1 VGFRENLDQDL
12 QRLELRGNFNS
23 KTRRLPY
30 HLTRYTCHLDSA
42 KLALSTLSH
51 LSVNIA
57 EVAFSVKFLT
67 LLSSKTMSS
76 ELILRPAEPGDV
88 QTIFDLIAALAEY
101 EKLSHAVVGSTDAL
115 HLHLFGSKPYVEVV
129 LAEYKEKAVGFA
141 LFLQSYSTVLTKPG
155 IYLEDLFVLPEY
167 RRLGIGKAIFSY
179 LAQLLVSREC
189 GSLEWSVLDW
199 NEPAIAFYRR
209 MGASI
214 QDDGRICRITGESL
228 IQIASQGLSWRLRL
242 AVPED
247 LPLLLGV
254 LQQQADDKTLQT
266 LAESTNTLQQH
277 LFGATYI
284 EAALVESEGQVVGF
298 ATFFHNYSTFLTK
311 PGLYLDELFVLP
323 SYQSQDIDKA
333 ILIYLAQLA
342 VSRDCGRVEWLVE
355 WNEPT
360 ISFYESL
367 GASILPDWR
376 VCRITGNA
384 LTQLATSAT
393 TANIR

>member
-1 VGFRENLDQDL
+1 M
-12 QRLELRGNFNS
+12 
-23 KTRRLPY
+23 
-30 HLTRYTCHLDSA
+30 
-42 KLALSTLSH
+42 STVSD
-51 LSVNIA
+51 
-57 EVAFSVKFLT
+57 F
-67 LLSSKTMSS
+67 TMSS
-76 ELILRPAEPGDV
+76 ELILRPAELGDV

-115 HLHLFGSKPYVEVV
+115 SEHLFGSKPYVEVV
-129 LAEYKEKAVGFA
+129 LAEYGEKAVGFA
-141 LFLQSYSTVLTKPG
+141 LFFHNYSTVLTKPG
-155 IYLEDLFVLPEY
+155 IYLEDLFVLPEF

-179 LAQLLVSREC
+179 LAQLVVSGEC

-228 IQIASQGLSWRLRL
+228 TQLATQNLSLRLRL
-242 AVPED
+242 AVSED
-247 LPLLLGV
+247 LPLLLRL
-254 LQQQADDKTLQT
+254 LQENANFDKT
-266 LAESTNTLQQH
+266 LAESTSALPEH
-277 LFGATYI
+277 LFGEQRYI
-284 EAALVESEGQVVGF
+284 EAVLAESEGQAVGF

-342 VSRDCGRVEWLVE
+342 VSRDCGRVEWLVKSD
-355 WNEPT
+355 EPT
-360 ISFYESL
+360 ITLYESL
-367 GASILPDWR
+367 GASILADWR

-393 TANIR
+393 TANLR